1 MPPRYLKRHTLLPVE
16 HSTLP
21 FGMQNFSVNLDR
33 LGIDEDESDYT
44 RRAAAID
51 PVMDRAALHEHVAG
65 VQVDDRVSRPPYRSR
80 PT

>member
-1 MPPRYLKRHTLLPVE
+1 
-16 HSTLP
+16 
-21 FGMQNFSVNLDR
+21 MQNFSVNLHR

-65 VQVDDRVSRPPYRSR
+65 L
-80 PT
+80 